1 GGRRHCRGQGQ
12 PEDDPTHQR
21 CCTHLKEG
29 KAAAINNLANYRR
42 RRPSHLAMSTSGGQL
57 CARARFWASLRLD
70 GELSELEGALVDAHL
85 ARCLECAAYA
95 SGSAGAI
102 TALREAPLEVP
113 RPVVV
118 HVHRPGRRAVA
129 FVMAA
134 A

>member
-1 GGRRHCRGQGQ
+1 MEARLNSLMDGG
-12 PEDDPTHQR
+12 
-21 CCTHLKEG
+21 
-29 KAAAINNLANYRR
+29 
-42 RRPSHLAMSTSGGQL
+42 GGQL

-134 A
+134 ALVGVAAIFGMLGDGSRSPHGSPVAGRSVGVVGTVES